1 MQNMKVSSDK
11 VWSGLKE
18 LVVLLVVAF
27 ILAMGIRTAIAEV
40 RYVPSGSM
48 EPTIEIGDR
57 LLTIKALYHFKQPER
72 GDIVIFDVPE
82 EAKMEPDSAP
92 FVKRVVGLPGDEV
105 AVRDGRVFV
114 NGKEYKVP
122 TAKIP
127 EYDYGPVKVEEGK
140 LFVLGDNRNHS
151 YDSHEWGQVPEN
163 NVIARAVVVI
173 WPLSHVKVL
182 K

>member
-1 MQNMKVSSDK
+1 MQNIKVSSDK